1 MNDLISAI
9 FSTDGLLIGTILP
22 FLFVIL
28 VVVFVHEMG
37 HYLVGRWCGIG
48 ATTFSLGF
56 GPEIAGFTDR
66 GGTRWKL
73 SAIPLG
79 GYVKFVGDMTV
90 TSSPSPE
97 AANLAEDE
105 RRRAFHLAPVWKR
118 FLTVLAGPVANFILT
133 IVVFTVF
140 LSLYGRTVIEP
151 VVNEVRPESP
161 AAAAGFAPGDRVVA
175 VDGRRI
181 SEFSDIQKYVSGRT
195 GDRITFLVERN
206 GRNMELEAS
215 PRYIEQT
222 DSAGNT
228 VRIGIVGITS
238 MGRDSEAVRH
248 ETMSL
253 PAAFVRSIEET
264 GSILERT
271 FNFMRRFAM
280 GREDKCQLGG
290 PVKIA
295 DLAGQ
300 AASQGFERLVELMAL
315 LSVGIGFLNLL
326 PIPPLDGGHLVFYTV
341 EAAMRRP
348 VSERLMEIGYRV
360 GFVAVLI
367 FMGFVLFNDI
377 FGC

>member
-1 MNDLISAI
+1 MNDLLSSLL
-9 FSTDGLLIGTILP
+9 STDGLLVGTILP

-48 ATTFSLGF
+48 ASAFSLGF
-56 GPEIAGFTDR
+56 GPEIVGFTDR
-66 GGTRWKL
+66 HGTRWKL

-90 TSSPSPE
+90 TSSRPDDSDLDPGDRE
-97 AANLAEDE
+97 
-105 RRRAFHLAPVWKR
+105 RAFHLAPVWKR
-118 FLTVLAGPVANFILT
+118 FLTVLAGPGANFLLT

-140 LSLYGRTVIEP
+140 LSFYGRTVIEP
-151 VVNEVRPESP
+151 VVNEVRPDSP
-161 AAAAGFAPGDRVVA
+161 AAAAGFEPGDRILS
-175 VDGRRI
+175 VDGRAI
-181 SEFSDIQKYVSGRT
+181 DEFSDIQKYVSGRT
-195 GDRITFLVERN
+195 GDLITFLVERD
-206 GRNMELEAS
+206 RDQTVLKAA

-222 DSAGNT
+222 DGAGNS
-228 VRIGIVGITS
+228 VRIGIIGITS
-238 MGRDSEAVRH
+238 MAQGSEGVRH
-248 ETMSL
+248 QTMGL
-253 PAAFVRSIEET
+253 GAAFVRSIAET
-264 GSILERT
+264 GSILQRT
-271 FNFMRRFAM
+271 LVFMKRFAT

-300 AASQGFERLVELMAL
+300 AASQGFERLVELVAL

-326 PIPPLDGGHLVFYTV
+326 PVPPLDGGHLVFYAV
-341 EAAMRRP
+341 EGVMRRP
-348 VSERLMEIGYRV
+348 VSERLLEVGYRV
-360 GFVAVLI
+360 GFIVVLL

>member
-1 MNDLISAI
+1 MNDLISA
-9 FSTDGLLIGTILP
+9 FLSTDGLLIGTILP

-48 ATTFSLGF
+48 ATAFSIGF

-66 GGTRWKL
+66 NGTRWKL

-90 TSSPSPE
+90 TSSPSSE
-97 AANLAEDE
+97 AANLDDE
-105 RRRAFHLAPVWKR
+105 SRKRAFHLAPVWKR

-133 IVVFTVF
+133 IAVFTVF
-140 LSLYGRTVIEP
+140 LNLYGRTVIEP
-151 VVNEVRPESP
+151 VVNEVRPNSP
-161 AAAAGFAPGDRVVA
+161 AAEAGFEPGDRVVA
-175 VDGRRI
+175 VDGWKV

-195 GDRITFLVERN
+195 GDRIDFLVERD
-206 GRNMELEAS
+206 GSQIELTAA
-215 PRYIEQT
+215 PQYIEQT

-238 MGRDSEAVRH
+238 MARGSDAVRH
-248 ETMSL
+248 QTMEL
-253 PAAFVRSIEET
+253 PAAFTRSIVET

-271 FNFMRRFAM
+271 FHFMRRFAM

-295 DLAGQ
+295 DMAGQ
-300 AASQGFERLVELMAL
+300 AASQGFERLVELIAL

-326 PIPPLDGGHLVFYTV
+326 PIPPLDGGHLVFYAA
-341 EAAMRRP
+341 EAVMRRP
-348 VSERLMEIGYRV
+348 MSERLLEMGYRF
-360 GFVAVLI
+360 GFVVVLI

>member
-1 MNDLISAI
+1 MTDIFSSI
-9 FSTDGLLIGTILP
+9 FSTDGLLVGTLLP

-48 ATTFSLGF
+48 ATAFSLGF
-56 GPEIAGFTDR
+56 GPEIAGFTDKR
-66 GGTRWKL
+66 GTRWKL

-90 TSSPSPE
+90 TSSRPDETDLEPE
-97 AANLAEDE
+97 DKA
-105 RRRAFHLAPVWKR
+105 RAFHRASVWRR
-118 FLTVLAGPVANFILT
+118 FLTVLAGPAANFLLT

-140 LSLYGRTVIEP
+140 LSFYGRTVIDP
-151 VVNEVRPESP
+151 VVNEVRPDSP
-161 AAAAGFAPGDRVVA
+161 AAAAGFEPGDRILS
-175 VDGRRI
+175 VDGRTI
-181 SEFSDIQKYVSGRT
+181 TDFSDIQKYVSGRT
-195 GDRITFLVERN
+195 GDTMSFLVERD
-206 GRNMELEAS
+206 GRDVELSAA
-215 PRYIEQT
+215 PKYIEQT

-228 VRIGIVGITS
+228 IRIGIIGITS
-238 MGRDSEAVRH
+238 MGRGSEAVRH
-248 ETMSL
+248 QTMGVG
-253 PAAFVRSIEET
+253 AAFVRSIVET

-271 FNFMRRFAM
+271 FIFMKRFAV

-300 AASQGFERLVELMAL
+300 AASQGFERLVELVAL

-326 PIPPLDGGHLVFYTV
+326 PVPPLDGGHLVFYTI
-341 EAAMRRP
+341 EAAFRRP
-348 VSERLMEIGYRV
+348 VSERLLEVGYRV
-360 GFVAVLI
+360 GFVVVLL